1 MLGIWVFIEMFRVQ
15 ALVGELRACRPLS
28 ERKKEKEKRTE
39 KAITSGPCPGPPR
52 YSRNLTL
59 TFVFLR
65 DGGIARGVLA

>member
-52 YSRNLTL
+52 YS
-59 TFVFLR
+59 
-65 DGGIARGVLA
+65 